1 MSDVANLHAT
11 TIGAETTRDT
21 VVRER
26 VLFITMHFPP
36 SRDIGAHACEQL
48 ARYFPLYWW
57 HPIVLTRPRKLIE
70 RLDPDYKRA
79 FPGSI
84 VEAGTLPHPIWLYRR
99 LKRNVA
105 QASSLPA
112 PAGEAAP
119 RAERGRLRRWVLSL
133 LHTPDIYTG
142 WILPAV
148 WRGLRTIRRE
158 RVKRLF
164 SSGPFWSNHITGA
177 ILSRLTGIPL
187 TLHFRDPWM
196 EVEQPKPV
204 SALSM
209 KIEKWLERF
218 AITTARS
225 VVCVTDWHT
234 RLLRESFPTERA
246 EKFVTIAN
254 GYDGAEWDGFDMD
267 AQPDRSRFTITY
279 SGGFV
284 PGTRTPRPLFR
295 ALRTLIDSGEVDATT
310 LAIRLFGNCEMAE
323 GKRVVEIAAEY
334 GLQDVVEIGSA
345 VGRAEAI
352 ERVQKSNLLLLLAEG
367 WTLQIPGKTYEYLRS
382 GRPIL
387 ALTGEGALADLLRK
401 SGGACVADP
410 ADDRAITGAVR
421 EAYVNWKDGAPARH
435 ADRRLIDSFDR
446 RRLASRYVALF
457 ES

>member
-1 MSDVANLHAT
+1 MSD
-11 TIGAETTRDT
+11 
-21 VVRER
+21 

-57 HPIVLTRPRKLIE
+57 HPIVLTRPRNEIE

-84 VEAGTLPHPIWLYRR
+84 VEAGTLPHPIWLYRK

-105 QASSLPA
+105 QAPSASA
-112 PAGEAAP
+112 PAEGAAP
-119 RAERGRLRRWVLSL
+119 RSKPIRRWILSL
-133 LHTPDIYTG
+133 LHLPDIYTG

-148 WRGLRTIRRE
+148 WKGLRVIRRE
-158 RVKRLF
+158 GVKRLF
-164 SSGPFWSNHITGA
+164 SSGPFWTNHITGA
-177 ILSRLTGIPL
+177 ILSHLTGIPL

-209 KIEKWLERF
+209 KIEKWLEWF
-218 AITTARS
+218 VIATAS
-225 VVCVTDWHT
+225 TVVCVTDWHT
-234 RLLRESFPTERA
+234 RLLRESFPAQRP

-267 AQPDRSRFTITY
+267 ARPADRSRFVMTY

-284 PGTRTPRPLFR
+284 PDTRTPRPLFR
-295 ALRTLIDSGEVDATT
+295 AVRTLIDAGELDATT

-323 GKRVVEIAAEY
+323 GKRVVDIAAEY
-334 GLQDVVEIGSA
+334 GLQDVVEIGPA
-345 VGRAEAI
+345 VGRAAAI
-352 ERVQKSNLLLLLAEG
+352 ERVQQSNLLLLLAEG

-387 ALTGEGALADLLRK
+387 ALTGEGALADLLRR

-410 ADDRAITGAVR
+410 HDDGAIAGAIR
-421 EAYVNWKDGAPARH
+421 EAYTNWKNGAPARH